1 MTIRVVVA
9 DDQTVV
15 REALEAMLGLQD
27 DLDVV
32 GTAPNG
38 QAAVETAQRESAD
51 VVLMDLNMPVLDG
64 ADATARLRELA
75 PEINVLV
82 LTTYG
87 DDVSILRALDAGAR
101 GYLTKDAGREQ
112 ISAAIRSVAAGQAV
126 LDPQVQSRLLQG
138 MRAGTPAAA
147 PTRPAGLT
155 GREEEVLRLIA
166 AGHTNRD
173 IARTLVVSE
182 GTVKTHINNLF
193 AKIDVRDRAGAVR
206 FAFEHHLGPA

>member
-32 GTAPNG
+32 GTAPDG
-38 QAAVETAQRESAD
+38 QSAVETAQRESAD

-64 ADATARLRELA
+64 ADATARLRDLA

-87 DDVSILRALDAGAR
+87 DDASILRALDAGAR

-138 MRAGTPAAA
+138 LRTAA
-147 PTRPAGLT
+147 PTAAAARPAGLT
-155 GREEEVLRLIA
+155 AREEEVLRLIA

-206 FAFEHHLGPA
+206 FAYEHHLGPA

>member
-15 REALEAMLGLQD
+15 REALETMLGLQP
-27 DLDVV
+27 DLQVV
-32 GTAPNG
+32 GTAPDG
-38 QAAVETAQRESAD
+38 ERAVAVAQRESAD

-64 ADATARLRELA
+64 ADATARLREVA
-75 PEINVLV
+75 PDIDVLV
-82 LTTYG
+82 LTTHG
-87 DDVSILRALDAGAR
+87 DDASIMRALDAGAR

-126 LDPQVQSRLLQG
+126 LDPQVQARLVQALRSG
-138 MRAGTPAAA
+138 SPVPASA
-147 PTRPAGLT
+147 RPAGLT
-155 GREEEVLRLIA
+155 AREEEVLRLIA

>member
-155 GREEEVLRLIA
+155 AREEEVLRLIA

>member
-15 REALEAMLGLQD
+15 REALEAMLSLQP

-32 GTAPNG
+32 GTAPDG
-38 QAAVETAQRESAD
+38 QQAVVTAQREKAD

-64 ADATARLRELA
+64 ADATAQLRDLA
-75 PEINVLV
+75 PQINVLV

-87 DDVSILRALDAGAR
+87 DDASILRALDAGAR

-112 ISAAIRSVAAGQAV
+112 ISTAIRSVAAGQSV
-126 LDPQVQSRLLQG
+126 LDPQVQARLLQG
-138 MRAGTPAAA
+138 LRTGTT
-147 PTRPAGLT
+147 PTATARPAGLT
-155 GREEEVLRLIA
+155 AREEEVLRLIA
-166 AGHTNRD
+166 AGHTNRE
-173 IARTLVVSE
+173 IARSLVVSE

-206 FAFEHHLGPA
+206 FAYEHHLGPA

>member
-15 REALEAMLGLQD
+15 REALAAMLGLQD
-27 DLDVV
+27 DLNVV
-32 GTAPNG
+32 GTAPDG

-64 ADATARLRELA
+64 ADATARLRDLA
-75 PEINVLV
+75 PDINVLV

-87 DDVSILRALDAGAR
+87 DDASILRALDAGAR

-138 MRAGTPAAA
+138 LRGGAPAAA
-147 PTRPAGLT
+147 AARPAGLT
-155 GREEEVLRLIA
+155 AREEEVLRLIA

-206 FAFEHHLGPA
+206 FAYEHHLGPA